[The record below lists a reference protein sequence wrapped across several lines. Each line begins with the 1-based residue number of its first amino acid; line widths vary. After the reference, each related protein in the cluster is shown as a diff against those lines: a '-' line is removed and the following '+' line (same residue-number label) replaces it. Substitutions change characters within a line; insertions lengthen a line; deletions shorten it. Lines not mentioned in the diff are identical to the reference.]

1 MRLFSSFLL
10 AFALAAPACA
20 ADVPASAPATRVQF
34 AFHSGFLMNLHHFL
48 YNFAT
53 HPAQLEAWIRDSRA
67 PPGDAGRL
75 RAAVAFYRANYAQR
89 DLLFDDTM
97 AAIKRALSV
106 DDARRD
112 PGGLGLP
119 PGLVAALQAAAPVYA
134 RYAWPAHDAANRAW
148 IERVTGLDARYGPD
162 VQAAI
167 ERALASGFPRAPI
180 RIDVVLETGKRQGAY
195 TDTQAVIPAARP
207 SYQDLAS
214 LEMLYHEA
222 SHVQTTDALEQAI
235 ARRLKAA
242 GRSEDSELWHVLQ
255 FEAVGTAVADVLKR
269 RDGTDYVPYADKAG
283 LFKGYWAPFVPV
295 IENDWKP
302 WLEGKEELD
311 AALDHMV
318 ARLPEGL

>member
-10 AFALAAPACA
+10 ACALAAPACA
-20 ADVPASAPATRVQF
+20 ADVPVAAPATRVQF

-48 YNFAT
+48 YNLAT
-53 HPAQLEAWIRDSRA
+53 HPAQLEAWVRDSRA
-67 PPGDAGRL
+67 APGSAGRL

-97 AAIKRALSV
+97 TAIKRALSV

-134 RYAWPAHDAANRAW
+134 RYAWPAEDAANRAW
-148 IERVTGLDARYGPD
+148 IGRVTELDGRYGVE

-195 TDTQAVIPAARP
+195 TDTQAVIPAGRP

-222 SHVQTTDALEQAI
+222 AHVQTTDALEGAI

-242 GRSEDSELWHVLQ
+242 GRAGDSELWHVLQ
-255 FEAVGTAVADVLKR
+255 FEAVGAAVAGAVR
-269 RDGTDYVPYADKAG
+269 RQDGTDYLPYAHKVG

-295 IENDWKP
+295 IEGDWTS
-302 WLEGKEELD
+302 WLEGKEGLD
-311 AALDHMV
+311 EVLDHMV
-318 ARLPEGL
+318 AKLPEGL